1 MFNIGKLLI
10 YTGLLLAAAGLI
22 IVVLNRIGINP
33 GKLPGDIIYK
43 KGHTTVYFPIVTCI
57 VISVILSIL
66 FWIFK
71 K

>member
-1 MFNIGKLLI
+1 MFNVGRILI
-10 YTGLLLAAAGLI
+10 YAGLFLLLAGFAFIA
-22 IVVLNRIGINP
+22 LNRLGIHP

-43 KGHTTVYFPIVTCI
+43 KGNTTIYLPIVTCI
-57 VISVILSIL
+57 LVSVILSIL